1 MIITIYKRCGHA
13 FYTAGYLLITK
24 AGNPKICYRP
34 LKKARKFQLIK
45 KLFFCRTE
53 NDVVETRECILKT
66 FFLREIKILAV
77 YREQPISSAS
87 KNKEKLVE
95 NKQSRL
101 FNSRRLRSYLEHLF
115 EDFIAV
121 GVEIVELEVLD
132 ILQYGSLSSRAETTL
147 CVSTFKKS
155 Q

>member
-1 MIITIYKRCGHA
+1 M
-13 FYTAGYLLITK
+13 
-24 AGNPKICYRP
+24 
-34 LKKARKFQLIK
+34 K

-77 YREQPISSAS
+77 YPEQPISSAS

-101 FNSRRLRSYLEHLF
+101 FYSRRLRSYLEHLF

-147 CVSTFKKS
+147 CVSTF
-155 Q
+155 